1 MSEFTEPM
9 VALMKEWGWQFF
21 GQDFDQGTH
30 WAKYD
35 GEQVIAQFDDVE
47 WQRDF
52 FAARA
57 VTRNEIL
64 EGGIPLGAFPPA
76 VSDALMALGWRW
88 ALADV
93 VKGEWFKFKAN
104 GTCEARQGDWVWS
117 QDLAQAKLEPR
128 GHLIAEA
135 WEVIPGLRWRL
146 DDASECWLQQK
157 WLLASTGDK
166 EWRDVPAV
174 DKDGKDLV

>member
-1 MSEFTEPM
+1 MAEFTEEM
-9 VALMKEWGWQFF
+9 CALMKEWGWQFF
-21 GQDFDQGTH
+21 GLGFGNGPR

-35 GEQVIAQFDDVE
+35 GDQAIAQFDDVE

-52 FAARA
+52 LAARA

-88 ALADV
+88 ALANV

-104 GTCEARQGDWVWS
+104 GMCEARQGDWVWS
-117 QDLAQAKLEPR
+117 QDLCEAKREAR
-128 GHLIAEA
+128 GCPPAEA
-135 WEVIPGLRWRL
+135 WEATPELRWRGPYGGGRY
-146 DDASECWLQQK
+146 LQQQ
-157 WLLASTGDK
+157 WRLPSSGHM
-166 EWRDVPAV
+166 EWRDVKTV
-174 DKDGKDLV
+174 DKAGDPII